1 MLWFQYSFIRK
12 HFAVNE
18 ISINAKFVVIIYIL
32 SGKYFAINEIS
43 IAAKFHSVDNNST
56 LIMFFAKFY

>member
-1 MLWFQYSFIRK
+1 MLIIYILHGK
-12 HFAVNE
+12 YFAVND

-43 IAAKFHSVDNNST
+43 IVAKFHSVDNNST